1 MKDED
6 ETLNLPP
13 GVFML
18 HRAAPHLWLMKLR
31 LVWTGKTRDAHLRAL
46 AEDYLKRL
54 SHFTKCQVS
63 ELRESPG
70 SHKTVGIDK
79 DSKRISD
86 GLPVGGM
93 SVLLDPGGI
102 EWTSQQL
109 ARELQDWQEKGTKE
123 VTFIVG
129 GPNGVSKDL
138 SAKANKRWSLSR
150 LTLTHEMSRVV
161 LLEQLYRAYTI
172 IHGLPYQ
179 K

>member
-1 MKDED
+1 M
-6 ETLNLPP
+6 
-13 GVFML
+13 
-18 HRAAPHLWLMKLR
+18 RLR
-31 LVWTGKTRDAHLRAL
+31 VIWTGKTRDAHLRAL
-46 AEDYLKRL
+46 LSDYLKRL
-54 SHFTKCQVS
+54 SHFVKCEVS
-63 ELRESPG
+63 ELRESSG
-70 SHKTVGIDK
+70 AEKKTGIDR

-86 GLPVGGM
+86 GLHAGAIN
-93 SVLLDPGGI
+93 VLLDPEGT

-109 ARELQDWQEKGTKE
+109 AKEIQRWQVSGTKE

-129 GPNGVSKDL
+129 GPNGVSAEL
-138 SAKANKRWSLSR
+138 SARADKRWSLSR